1 MNLRTRRRSQ
11 RGFSLIELLIVIA
24 IILVIAV
31 IAVPK
36 YNQAQ
41 MMAREMAVI
50 QEIQTV
56 HKAETQYYSQ
66 FGKFA
71 ENLTQLGP
79 APNNQAGPA
88 AADLIPSEL
97 AKGVKNGY
105 QYTVTATKEG
115 YSVTATPMAY
125 GNTGRRCFFSDQT
138 MVIRQNWSNEP
149 ANAQSDEVK

>member
-1 MNLRTRRRSQ
+1 MNLRSRRRQ

-50 QEIQTV
+50 QEIQTI
-56 HKAETQYYSQ
+56 HKAQTQYYAQ

-71 ENLTQLGP
+71 ENLAQLGP
-79 APNNQAGPA
+79 AANNQAGPG

-97 AKGVKNGY
+97 AKGIKNGH
-105 QYTVTATKEG
+105 QYTVAATKEG
-115 YSVTATPMAY
+115 YSIIVNPLAY

-149 ANAQSDEVK
+149 ANAQSEEVK